1 MFYNYMIVLFITL
14 IPVFLIQI
22 SEIEQKHIYTLFL
35 IFTAAFGIFINFYKQ
50 HPKVKKFLKDFF

>member
-22 SEIEQKHIYTLFL
+22 SEIEQKHIYTSFLLF
-35 IFTAAFGIFINFYKQ
+35 AALFGLFINFYKNN
-50 HPKVKKFLKDFF
+50 PKVKKFLKYFF